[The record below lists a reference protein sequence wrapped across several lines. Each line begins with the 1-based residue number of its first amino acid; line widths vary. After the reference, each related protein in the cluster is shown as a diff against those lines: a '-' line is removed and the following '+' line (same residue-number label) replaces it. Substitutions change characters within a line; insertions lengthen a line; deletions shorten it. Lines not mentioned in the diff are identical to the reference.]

1 MIFAE
6 FTVLAEKKIEMVLDS
21 QVPRS
26 LSLSLCLYV
35 RMYVCVSVYTCVSL
49 YVYMHLCLYT
59 CHSVCGCVCRA
70 VIVAFFFHRTLFVT
84 FCLIT
89 NTSDSDDCCVLVV
102 LFIVWSLVFIVLC
115 WFFVLF
121 LLFCQSL
128 PSTHCTT
135 CFQDSVQL
143 IDWSLCRMRWQLW
156 RTCVVC
162 TCNMCSVR
170 ARVQNKDKP
179 LSKLLQRGE
188 DPVFDQV
195 VRYAASYL
203 KVSLVSSFVRDL
215 IWHSPLLRWINTE
228 SDSGSSA

>member
-1 MIFAE
+1 MLLQPFLLLFVSVAPQSCKTLYLLVYSSAVHDKSGWLVMCCVDAVMGGSGAVRLPWGAVRERQAFPESVHISVNNKPGAFVLQMIFAE

-35 RMYVCVSVYTCVSL
+35 RMYVCVSVYTRVSL

-102 LFIVWSLVFIVLC
+102 LFIV
-115 WFFVLF
+115 
-121 LLFCQSL
+121 
-128 PSTHCTT
+128 
-135 CFQDSVQL
+135 
-143 IDWSLCRMRWQLW
+143 
-156 RTCVVC
+156 
-162 TCNMCSVR
+162 
-170 ARVQNKDKP
+170 
-179 LSKLLQRGE
+179 
-188 DPVFDQV
+188 
-195 VRYAASYL
+195 
-203 KVSLVSSFVRDL
+203 
-215 IWHSPLLRWINTE
+215 
-228 SDSGSSA
+228 